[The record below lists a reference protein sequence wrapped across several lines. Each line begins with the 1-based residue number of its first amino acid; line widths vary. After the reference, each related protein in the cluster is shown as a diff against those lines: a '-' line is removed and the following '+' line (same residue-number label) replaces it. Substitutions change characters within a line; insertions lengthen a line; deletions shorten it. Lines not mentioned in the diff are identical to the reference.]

1 MNRPLL
7 PLATDSWDAAEF
19 AAIDRVVASRQFSMS
34 GEVAAFER
42 DAASFFGT
50 RHALMVNSGSSANL
64 VAVAGLVYH
73 PDALLKPGD
82 EVLVPAVSWS
92 TSYYPVHQLR
102 LKLRFVDIDP
112 GTLNL
117 DLDQLE
123 RALTRE
129 TRAVLAVNLLGN
141 PVDLPRLAEF
151 CQAHG
156 LILIEDNCES
166 MGATV
171 GGRQAGTFGRCG
183 TFSTFYSHHIST
195 MEGGFVV
202 TDDTRLH
209 NTMISLRAHGW
220 VRGQPDDTHLEISGD
235 PFERMFRFVLPGYN
249 LRPLEMS
256 GAIGQEQLKKLPMI
270 VAERRANADRFAAAC
285 GGIVGIRLQQET
297 GESSWFGFSLVL
309 EDALSGRRAELV
321 AMLKEAGI
329 ECRPIVAGNFVKNPV
344 VDLLDHSVAGPLP
357 VAEDI
362 DRNGL
367 FIGNHHFPVG
377 EQLAQVGELL
387 CAFSKL

>member
-1 MNRPLL
+1 MTAPLL

-34 GEVAAFER
+34 GEVAQFER
-42 DAASFFGT
+42 DAAKLFGT

-73 PDALLKPGD
+73 PDARLKPGN

-92 TSYYPVHQLR
+92 TSYYPFHQLR

-112 GTLNL
+112 DTLNL
-117 DLDQLE
+117 DLDLLE
-123 RALTRE
+123 AALTSE

-141 PVDLPRLAEF
+141 PIDLPRVAAF
-151 CQAHG
+151 CDTHG
-156 LILIEDNCES
+156 LVLIEDNCES
-166 MGATV
+166 MGAVV

-183 TFSTFYSHHIST
+183 TFSTFFSHHIST

-220 VRGQPDDTHLEISGD
+220 VRGQPDDTHLEIGGD

-270 VAERRANADRFAAAC
+270 VAERRANAARFAATC
-285 GGIVGIRLQQET
+285 GNIPGIRLQRET
-297 GESSWFGFSLVL
+297 GESSWFGFAMVL
-309 EDALSGRRAELV
+309 EGALAGRRADLV
-321 AMLKEAGI
+321 AALNHVGI

-344 VDLLDHSVAGPLP
+344 VGLLDHSVYGSLP
-357 VAEDI
+357 VAEAI
-362 DRNGL
+362 DRDGL
-367 FIGNHHFPVG
+367 FVGNHHFPIG
-377 EQLAQVGELL
+377 PQLDQLGAVLRSFAGV
-387 CAFSKL
+387 

>member
-1 MNRPLL
+1 MTQTLL

-34 GEVAAFER
+34 HEVAAFER
-42 DAASFFGT
+42 DAAAHFGT

-73 PDALLKPGD
+73 PDSLLKPGD

-92 TSYYPVHQLR
+92 TSYYPFHQLR

-112 GTLNL
+112 DTLNLNL
-117 DLDQLE
+117 DLLE
-123 RALTRE
+123 QALTSN

-141 PVDLPRLAEF
+141 PVDLPRLAAF
-151 CQAHG
+151 CEAHG

-166 MGATV
+166 MGATI

-183 TFSTFYSHHIST
+183 TFSTFFSHHIST

-220 VRGQPDDTHLEISGD
+220 VRGQPEDSHLQVSSD

-270 VAERRANADRFAAAC
+270 VAERRANAERFATAC
-285 GGIVGIRLQQET
+285 GGIPGIRIQQET
-297 GESSWFGFSLVL
+297 GESSWFGFAFIL
-309 EDALSGRRAELV
+309 EGHLSDRRAELV
-321 AMLKEAGI
+321 ARLSAAGI
-329 ECRPIVAGNFVKNPV
+329 ECRPVVAGNFAKNPV
-344 VDLLDHSVAGPLP
+344 VTLLDHSIAGSLD
-357 VAEDI
+357 VAETI

-367 FIGNHHFPVG
+367 FVGNHHFPIG
-377 EQLAQVGELL
+377 DQIDQLSAILRDF
-387 CAFSKL
+387 AKR

>member
-1 MNRPLL
+1 MTQSFL

-19 AAIDRVVASRQFSMS
+19 AAIERVVASRQFSMS
-34 GEVAAFER
+34 REVAAFER
-42 DAASFFGT
+42 DAASHFGT

-92 TSYYPVHQLR
+92 TSYYPFHQLR

-112 GTLNL
+112 NTLNIDL
-117 DLDQLE
+117 DLLE
-123 RALTRE
+123 HAITPD
-129 TRAVLAVNLLGN
+129 TRAMLAVNLLGN
-141 PVDLPRLAEF
+141 PVDLPRLAAF
-151 CQAHG
+151 CDAHG
-156 LILIEDNCES
+156 LVLIEDNCES
-166 MGATV
+166 MGAIV

-183 TFSTFYSHHIST
+183 TFSTFFSHHIST

-220 VRGQPDDTHLEISGD
+220 VRGQPDDSHLEVSSD

-256 GAIGQEQLKKLPMI
+256 GAIGQEQLKKLPSI
-270 VAERRANADRFAAAC
+270 VAERRANARRFMAAC
-285 GGIVGIRLQQET
+285 GDIAGIRLQKET
-297 GESSWFGFSLVL
+297 GESSWFGFALVL
-309 EDALSGRRAELV
+309 EGALAGRRADLV
-321 AMLKEAGI
+321 DRLTAEKI
-329 ECRPIVAGNFVKNPV
+329 ECRPVVAGNFTKNPV
-344 VDLLDHSVAGPLP
+344 VKLLDHSIAGALP
-357 VAEDI
+357 AAEAI
-362 DRNGL
+362 DRDGL
-367 FIGNHHFPVG
+367 FVGNHHYPID
-377 EQLAQVGELL
+377 EQIERLGSVLRTFARQ
-387 CAFSKL
+387 